1 LSIQFRVELNGFE
14 DFAAKMRT
22 LDEATQDCV
31 QDALNQTAQM
41 VAIRAQELAPVRTG
55 RLMSNIF
62 PQVIYRW
69 VVRVICRVPY
79 AIFQELGTRYIAPRF
94 FLTRALSEYASQFMF
109 IVSAALQRAAEE
121 ASAE

>member
-1 LSIQFRVELNGFE
+1 LSIEFRVELSGFE
-14 DFAAKMRT
+14 DFAEKMRR

-62 PQVIYRW
+62 AQVIYQW

-79 AIFQELGTRYIAPRF
+79 ALFQELGTRYIAPRF
-94 FLTRALSEYASQFMF
+94 FMTRALAEYAPQFMS
-109 IVSAALQRAAEE
+109 IVEAALERAAEE
-121 ASAE
+121 ASAG